1 MQSLNTAKFVLY
13 ALFIIII
20 STILMSQQ
28 VLYSEVS
35 PQSPSFSFQEIIDKR
50 NDWVDM
56 RTKQYANNS
65 DPSTDIL
72 AVNYFSDG
80 KTLNATLWLFFPFKD
95 KPSQYDTMKYGMLI
109 DADFNKKSGY
119 EGIDYQFEIRWNN
132 QTQTWTKIL
141 EGWSPNGSQR
151 TLDVIYNYTGFFEK
165 QKDFVVLSLDLSS
178 LNYPDK
184 YKVSFY
190 AEIEDKNK
198 DITLTDFTRW
208 VAIPPLE
215 LVISTSPNSLVLRPG
230 EKKTIELKVNST
242 KGYEPTVALS
252 TVNQTGN
259 VKANITFDK
268 LRIPSYGVATTP
280 MTISVANNALIR
292 PYSLFV
298 FANSTFPPEELIKV
312 KSFNISASIFPAE
325 ISENIVTQSSMM
337 ITLLEP
343 LTEIDKISEF
353 WNKLGSPITFMYG
366 ILAGISPWVFTK
378 IKDRLKKDK

>member
-151 TLDVIYNYTGFFEK
+151 TLDVIYNYTGFFQK

-190 AEIEDKNK
+190 AEIEDK

-298 FANSTFPPEELIKV
+298 FANSTFPPEELIKL